1 MATQCPNCQKS
12 YEIPPGDGFCECG
25 TELSMAT
32 VLTDEFPVEEMTQP
46 RESWD
51 ADTAKV
57 SDPTPKSARL
67 ILKLAGALSNTV
79 FTLAGERAAIGK
91 FDPATGPVDFDLGS
105 IPGSEYISRRHGELY
120 HQQGQWWVRDLGSAN
135 GIFLRKAGTSEF
147 SPRLVE
153 PATLESGDEIAF
165 GNVIFKFEV

>member
-1 MATQCPNCQKS
+1 
-12 YEIPPGDGFCECG
+12 
-25 TELSMAT
+25 MAT
-32 VLTDEFPVEEMTQP
+32 VLPDEFPVEEMAQP

-51 ADTAKV
+51 SDTAQV
-57 SDPTPKSARL
+57 SGSTPNVARL
-67 ILKLAGALSNTV
+67 ILKLAGVLSDTV

-105 IPGSEYISRRHGELY
+105 VPGSEYISRRHGELY
-120 HQQGQWWVRDLGSAN
+120 YQNSQWLVRDLGSAN

-153 PATLESGDEIAF
+153 PAALQSGDEIAF

>member
-1 MATQCPNCQKS
+1 
-12 YEIPPGDGFCECG
+12 
-25 TELSMAT
+25 MAT
-32 VLTDEFPVEEMTQP
+32 VLPDEFPVEEMAQP

-51 ADTAKV
+51 SDTAQV
-57 SDPTPKSARL
+57 SGSTPNAARL
-67 ILKLAGALSNTV
+67 ILKLAGVLSDTV

-91 FDPATGPVDFDLGS
+91 FDPATGPVDFDLGG

-120 HQQGQWWVRDLGSAN
+120 HQDGQWLVRDLGSAN

-153 PATLESGDEIAF
+153 PAALQSGDEIAF